1 MTATVPLA
9 NPVPGTAAATAPPVE
24 PPSRTFQV
32 WIAQTW
38 TRRGWAAWALWPLSQ
53 LFGLVVRLR
62 RLLYRLGA
70 FKTHK
75 VNAPVLLVGNAVVGG
90 AGKTPVVLMLVAH
103 LRTRGL
109 RVGVVSRGYGRTTA
123 DCREVQKS
131 SLPLDVGDE
140 PLLIKQQSNVP
151 VFVGLQRHLAAA
163 ALLEKYPKT
172 QLIIGDDG
180 LQHLA
185 LQRDLEICVFDQRG
199 HGNGFMLPAG
209 PLREIWPRRS
219 LFFKPWPDVPHFVLH
234 NGSEPAGSRS
244 YLVSRK
250 LAPYAQSKDGIRFAF
265 PDLAGKP
272 VIALAAIA
280 QPQRFFDMLQEAG
293 LGLQSKIALPDHF
306 DFSGWQAPPHGADAN
321 GALLLCTQKDAV
333 KLWLSYPQVLA
344 VPLVLTPE
352 PDLMLELD
360 LAINS
365 LLRPA

>member
-1 MTATVPLA
+1 MTATLPPA
-9 NPVPGTAAATAPPVE
+9 YTIAGTAAVT
-24 PPSRTFQV
+24 
-32 WIAQTW
+32 AQTKQTQGRAHGW
-38 TRRGWAAWALWPLSQ
+38 VAHTWERRGLAAWAFWPVSQ

-75 VNAPVLLVGNAVVGG
+75 VNVPVLLVGNAVAGG

-109 RVGVVSRGYGRTTA
+109 RVGVISRGYGRTTT
-123 DCREVQKS
+123 DCREVQKN
-131 SLPLDVGDE
+131 SLSLDVGDE
-140 PLLIKQQSNVP
+140 PLLIKQLNNVP
-151 VFVGLQRHLAAA
+151 VFVGQQRHLAAA

-172 QLIIGDDG
+172 QLIVGDDG

-219 LFFKPWPDVPHFVLH
+219 LFFKPWPDVPHFVVH
-234 NGSEPAGSRS
+234 NGSEPAGTRS
-244 YLVSRK
+244 YLVSRT
-250 LAPYAQSKDGIRFAF
+250 LAPYAQSKDGLRFALS
-265 PDLAGKP
+265 DLVNKP

-280 QPQRFFDMLQEAG
+280 QPERFFDMLQEAG
-293 LGLQSKIALPDHF
+293 LVLQAQLALPDHF
-306 DFSGWQAPPHGADAN
+306 DFSGWQAPLDLSGAN
-321 GALLLCTQKDAV
+321 GSVLLCTQKDAV
-333 KLWLSYPQVLA
+333 KLWPIYPQILA

-352 PDLMLELD
+352 PGLMLELD